1 VLNFQRLGPSV
12 VFSIPKSLI
21 LSQLLITWL
30 RKVESALLYGR
41 EGKYLNLFDFQ
52 TITRTLL
59 KTLQILTKKKNLI
72 GKVIQKKLR
81 TAAKV
86 LRN

>member
-1 VLNFQRLGPSV
+1 MSSFG
-12 VFSIPKSLI
+12 IPKSPI

-30 RKVESALLYGR
+30 RKVETAQLYGR
-41 EGKYLNLFDFQ
+41 EGKYLYLFDFQ
-52 TITRTLL
+52 TIARTLL

-72 GKVIQKKLR
+72 EKVIQKKLR